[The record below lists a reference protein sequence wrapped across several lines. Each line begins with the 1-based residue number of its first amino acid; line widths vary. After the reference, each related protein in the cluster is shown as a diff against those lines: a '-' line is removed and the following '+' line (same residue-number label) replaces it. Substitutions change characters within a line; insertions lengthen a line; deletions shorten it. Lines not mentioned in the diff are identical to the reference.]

1 MNTHL
6 IFVIVKRLLA
16 CNGTGVDLNLIHWYC
31 RHQKQERESLK
42 EIPSRGRARK
52 LTHKGQHGNPLL
64 IRLYNR
70 EKNSFLKEKKKS
82 TTTTATTINYLK
94 FAICYLHYSIAFRKK
109 RALHEHKLPI
119 WKTLTINQYSNSHL
133 AWWTT
138 YFSLFTKMQYLYVF
152 ILLNLLSATSIAIVP
167 SPFVA

>member
-1 MNTHL
+1 M
-6 IFVIVKRLLA
+6 KRLLA

-94 FAICYLHYSIAFRKK
+94 FAICYLHSSIAFRKK

-119 WKTLTINQYSNSHL
+119 WKTVTINQYSNLTWPDGLHIFLYLQRCNISTCSFY
-133 AWWTT
+133 WI
-138 YFSLFTKMQYLYVF
+138 YFLLLQSQLYPVLSLHR
-152 ILLNLLSATSIAIVP
+152 
-167 SPFVA
+167 